1 MDETISDQIMEVT
14 NILKDADD
22 ETKALFAQCFE
33 AARKLGEKGLSMKQ
47 VQVIAMMGQQ
57 CSENPQ
63 LKQMLQYLT
72 SMTNF
77 DPNGEFN

>member
-1 MDETISDQIMEVT
+1 MNETISDQLMEVT
-14 NILKDADD
+14 KLLQDADD
-22 ETKALFAQCFE
+22 ETRAQFAVCFE
-33 AARKLGEKGLSMKQ
+33 AARKLGEKGLTMKQ

-72 SMTNF
+72 SMTQF